1 MEAPLLTDTV
11 EGAIDYKGSPAI
23 RSETGKWKSSVFI
36 IGVEI
41 AERFSYYGI
50 GSNLIT
56 YLTGPLQQS
65 TVTAAVNV
73 NTWSGVASMLP
84 LFGAFVA
91 DAYLGRYRTI
101 FLASLLYVLVC
112 LSLSLRP
119 SPVNQMAVPLST
131 RYLPQYSMDVGPI

>member
-1 MEAPLLTDTV
+1 MEVPLLIDTV
-11 EGAIDYKGSPAI
+11 EGAIDYKGRPAI
-23 RSETGKWKSSVFI
+23 RSETGKWRSSVFI

-84 LFGAFVA
+84 LLGAFVA

-101 FLASLLYVLVC
+101 FFASLLYVLVGF
-112 LSLSLRP
+112 SLSF
-119 SPVNQMAVPLST
+119 SHNQMFEKYCITGGKDEISNSQTST
-131 RYLPQYSMDVGPI
+131 